1 MEMRRSNNGDT
12 VLLLREDGKRMLS
25 VLNAGAELQTNKGV
39 ILHDDLIGLPWGSSI
54 ETHLGTRFFVIQ
66 PTVRDLLLQTKRNTQ
81 IMFPKDIGYTL
92 LRLSVGPGKRVVEA
106 GTGSGALTLALAWMV
121 GEEGRVFSYER
132 REEAQELAMR
142 NLEKVGL
149 DHRVDFRLRDIQ
161 EGFEEQNVDALFLDL
176 LNPQDYLSQVKA
188 TLVNGGQL
196 GSLLPTAN
204 QVSLFL
210 EALADFGFGAVEVC
224 EILLRFYK
232 PIPRRLRPVDRMVAH
247 TGYLV
252 FARSIV
258 ERDER

>member
-1 MEMRRSNNGDT
+1 MEMKRSNNGDT

-25 VLNAGAELQTNKGV
+25 VLKAGTELQTNKGV
-39 ILHDDLIGLPWGSSI
+39 LLHDDLIGLPWGASI
-54 ETHLGTRFFVIQ
+54 ETHLGTRFCVVQ
-66 PTVRDLLLQTKRNTQ
+66 PTLRDLLLQTRRNTQ

-132 REEAQELAMR
+132 RAETQELAMR

-149 DHRVDFRLRDIQ
+149 DHRVDFKVRDIQ
-161 EGFEEQNVDALFLDL
+161 EGFDEKNVDALFLDL
-176 LNPQDYLSQVKA
+176 LNPQDYLSQAKA
-188 TLVNGGQL
+188 ALVNGGQL
-196 GSLLPTAN
+196 GSLLPTTN
-204 QVSLFL
+204 QVSLL
-210 EALADFGFGAVEVC
+210 LDSLGEFGFGTVEVC

-232 PIPRRLRPVDRMVAH
+232 PTPQRLRPVDRMVAH

-258 ERDER
+258 EGK